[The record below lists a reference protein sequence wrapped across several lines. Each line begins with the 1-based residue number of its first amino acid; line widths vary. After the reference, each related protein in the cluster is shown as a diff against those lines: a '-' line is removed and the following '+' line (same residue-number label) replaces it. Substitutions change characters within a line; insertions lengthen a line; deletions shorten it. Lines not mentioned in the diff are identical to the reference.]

1 MHIGP
6 QDPCS
11 RGREVPRD
19 LPELA
24 QDPRACTEAEDVRF
38 LGSQTSQTQL
48 YATEELRTEWGP
60 PQTGA
65 EGEKAGGESSDW
77 FPLEGES

>member
-1 MHIGP
+1 MFFSLKLSYLGQKVGSPRPVGEAGHRKFDCLYIGP

-24 QDPRACTEAEDVRF
+24 QDPRACTEAE
-38 LGSQTSQTQL
+38 
-48 YATEELRTEWGP
+48 
-60 PQTGA
+60 
-65 EGEKAGGESSDW
+65 GEKAGGESSDW